1 MDFSRRLK
9 FGHRKAW
16 GLGGAA
22 VAPPKES
29 IQIFQSPVGS
39 GDTSRTVQGMD
50 FSRRLNFGHRRA
62 RGIGGA
68 AFAPP
73 KICFK
78 IPQSPVGPGDTSRT
92 VPQNITIVGLFAT
105 SKARKNTKR
114 RGVQRGV
121 RPNAPWRRRQ
131 FFSLEF
137 EIDKSRTS
145 FCIRDFLTHKIP

>member
-1 MDFSRRLK
+1 
-9 FGHRKAW
+9 
-16 GLGGAA
+16 
-22 VAPPKES
+22 
-29 IQIFQSPVGS
+29 
-39 GDTSRTVQGMD
+39 MD
-50 FSRRLNFGHRRA
+50 FSRRLNFGHCRA
-62 RGIGGA
+62 WGIGGA

-105 SKARKNTKR
+105 SKSRKNTKR

-121 RPNAPWRRRQ
+121 RPNAPWRRRH

-137 EIDKSRTS
+137 GVWSLEFEINSKFQMDKSRIS
-145 FCIRDFLTHKIP
+145 YSIKDFLRIKYRYAPQGRGASSRNVYGRTFRDV